1 MIRLAHILK
10 QLHAEGSLPITAK
23 QISRMGSVDV
33 ADSEPEDVRNF
44 WSHHHEHPG
53 TADGPAEPDTWD
65 FDDDTESDPGLQHD
79 DRDNDGGT
87 GYEPV

>member
-1 MIRLAHILK
+1 MIRLQDILN

-44 WSHHHEHPG
+44 WAHHHNHPG
-53 TADGPAEPDTWD
+53 TTDSMAEPDTYD
-65 FDDDTESDPGLQHD
+65 FDDDTESDPGLQYD
-79 DRDNDGGT
+79 DPNDEQA